1 MALNFDN
8 EIPEWKNEGAEP
20 SEELREKGFTGGYKP
35 PATVFNWFWS
45 LVQKCVSELQS
56 KLKSH
61 ADSTNNPH
69 KVTKAQVGLGNVDNT
84 SDVNKPVSNAVQTAL
99 DGKADNGHTHT
110 LDDISETTSKKI
122 MTAAER
128 SKLNGIATGA
138 NKTVVDS
145 TLSNTSTNPVQ
156 NKVVKAEF
164 DFIYND
170 KLAPMEEDIS
180 TLNSNKANKSEIPTA
195 LKNPYALTVKVGNEE
210 NPTSYD
216 GSSSVS
222 ISVDTTPTE
231 NSNNL
236 ITSGGVHKVL
246 SEKAAKSHT
255 HSASDILGN
264 LKLDQL
270 PRGAEGY
277 ILKGFGSNNS
287 PVWSRPLIYRS
298 AGGYSI
304 VQSTQNNNNVAH
316 GVASSAFG
324 AGNTVTG
331 TQSTA
336 FNVNNTVEGT
346 NAAAFG
352 SGTSAKGGYSF
363 TNGYNTIANGFQ
375 TVVGRMNIDTSAPT
389 DFTDTTGSIFIVG
402 TGNNVSGDSYRA
414 NGFRVGAN
422 STCYG
427 ATAFMASGADFAE
440 YFEWADGNL
449 NNEDRRGL
457 FVTLDGEKIRL
468 ANANDNYILGAVS
481 SVPTITGDTQS
492 ETWKNMYLT
501 DVFGE
506 RLTETIEVEETTDE
520 DGNIIAAHTE
530 TRFVINPEYDDTMGY
545 KSRDKRIEWAA
556 VGLVGKLIVVDDGTC
571 EVNGYCIATNGGVAT
586 KADTGYR
593 VMARIDDTHIKI
605 LLK

>member
-1 MALNFDN
+1 MALNVDN

-69 KVTKAQVGLGNVDNT
+69 NVTKAQVGLGNVDNT

-99 DGKADNGHTHT
+99 DDKADNGHTHT
-110 LDDISETTSKKI
+110 LDDISETISKKI

-180 TLNSNKANKSEIPTA
+180 GLNNNKANKSEIPTA

-236 ITSGGVHKVL
+236 ITSGGVYDVL
-246 SEKAAKSHT
+246 NMKYK
-255 HSASDILGN
+255 
-264 LKLDQL
+264 
-270 PRGAEGY
+270 
-277 ILKGFGSNNS
+277 
-287 PVWSRPLIYRS
+287 IYV
-298 AGGYSI
+298 G
-304 VQSTQNNNNVAH
+304 STQ
-316 GVASSAFG
+316 
-324 AGNTVTG
+324 TPICYK
-331 TQSTA
+331 QSDGIIVNSLQEA
-336 FNVNNTVEGT
+336 FNVVNADNEVYRYEIILLPGSHDLPNAISLSKEVVDLTVRGFNSVNRDNCIINYTKQGDNNHVALINITANYDNLRLTLKDLTLNTNDNGARCINLSGCSGLDVDNVFFIGGNSATSSITKDGIISFKNNGANILRTVNISNCIFNNLKTNSNSYCVSIGT
-346 NAAAFG
+346 
-352 SGTSAKGGYSF
+352 
-363 TNGYNTIANGFQ
+363 
-375 TVVGRMNIDTSAPT
+375 VGEQGKPCFIRLCGNICITEDKNFDYLLPNNLLNSVIT
-389 DFTDTTGSIFIVG
+389 DY
-402 TGNNVSGDSYRA
+402 GNNSI
-414 NGFRVGAN
+414 
-422 STCYG
+422 
-427 ATAFMASGADFAE
+427 
-440 YFEWADGNL
+440 
-449 NNEDRRGL
+449 
-457 FVTLDGEKIRL
+457 VTL
-468 ANANDNYILGAVS
+468 
-481 SVPTITGDTQS
+481 
-492 ETWKNMYLT
+492 
-501 DVFGE
+501 
-506 RLTETIEVEETTDE
+506 
-520 DGNIIAAHTE
+520 
-530 TRFVINPEYDDTMGY
+530 
-545 KSRDKRIEWAA
+545 
-556 VGLVGKLIVVDDGTC
+556 
-571 EVNGYCIATNGGVAT
+571 
-586 KADTGYR
+586 
-593 VMARIDDTHIKI
+593 
-605 LLK
+605 